1 MERPCRDKR
10 PGWKQGLA
18 IASAAAA
25 VVVVFATVSERTSAA
40 RERVKAPE
48 APKAHVEAADPIQ
61 AGKYLIMIGGCND
74 CHTPGYDQ
82 KRGRMPEADWL
93 TGSPVGFK
101 GPWGTSYPANLR
113 LTVGMMSED
122 KWVEMM
128 RTRQARPPMPWLAVN
143 AMSDDDLRAVY
154 KYIRS
159 LGPKGEKAPDYLP
172 PGAEPKG
179 PVVTFPAPP
188 EE

>member
-1 MERPCRDKR
+1 MNEVSRKWPT
-10 PGWKQGLA
+10 WKQG
-18 IASAAAA
+18 
-25 VVVVFATVSERTSAA
+25 VVVAVAAGAVAVATFSERSSAA

-48 APKAHVEAADPIQ
+48 PPKAKVAAEDPVQ

-74 CHTPGYDQ
+74 CHTPNYDQ
-82 KRGRMPEADWL
+82 KRGKIAETDWL

-101 GPWGTSYPANLR
+101 GPWGTSYASNLR
-113 LTVGMMSED
+113 LTVEMVNED
-122 KWVEMM
+122 GWVQMM
-128 RTRQARPPMPWLAVN
+128 RTRAARPPMPWLSVN
-143 AMSDDDLRAVY
+143 AMSDEDLRALY
-154 KYIRS
+154 KYIKS

-179 PVVTFPAPP
+179 PVVVFPAPP